1 MDDKLTLCKRS
12 GKQSDNEEQASSGT
26 TSKAEGNTSGDEF
39 DKQTAIHRDTNMAGM
54 KRTANIAMTRCIPY
68 SSTTHTE
75 RQTADRET
83 SGKQRAGRFVSSKHV
98 VARGACS

>member
-39 DKQTAIHRDTNMAGM
+39 DKQTAIHRDANMAGM
-54 KRTANIAMTRCIPY
+54 KRTANIAMTRCTPY
-68 SSTTHTE
+68 GNTTHTA

-83 SGKQRAGRFVSSKHV
+83 SGKQRAERRASSRHV
-98 VARGACS
+98 VTHGACS